1 MKNKLILAVIPSAL
15 VLAALAL
22 SFRSLITAE
31 ALVGYL
37 SVLTLLGVAAMEYRL
52 NGKGIF
58 GR

>member
-1 MKNKLILAVIPSAL
+1 MKNKIILAVIPSVI

-22 SFRSLITAE
+22 SFRSLITAD

-37 SVLTLLGVAAMEYRL
+37 SVLTLLGVAALEYRL
-52 NGKGIF
+52 KWKGLF